1 MKSGVGL
8 RLQQAGK
15 RFNRDW
21 IFRALTL
28 ELAAGQQL
36 ALTGP
41 NGSGKSTLLGVMS
54 GYQSLSEGK
63 IAWFNGEKPIE
74 RETLYNQLV
83 LTAPY
88 LELPEHLSAAELF
101 DFHFKLKGSRYSGDY
116 NSLLAT
122 AGLHK
127 VSQKAIRD
135 YSSGMKQRLKLLLV
149 FYSDVPLLLLDEPT
163 ANLDQSGIDWYLQL
177 KAAEAAGRTLVIAS
191 NQAYEYSGCDQLL
204 DINNF
209 KL

>member
-8 RLQQAGK
+8 RLHQAGK

-21 IFRALTL
+21 IFRALSL
-28 ELAAGQQL
+28 ELPAGQQL

-54 GYQSLSEGK
+54 GYLSLSEGK
-63 IAWFNGEKPIE
+63 IDWFSGEKTIE
-74 RETLYNQLV
+74 RETVYNQMM

-88 LELPEHLSAAELF
+88 LELPEHLSATELF

-116 NSLLAT
+116 NSLLESA
-122 AGLHK
+122 ALHR
-127 VSQKAIRD
+127 VSHKAIRD

-149 FYSDVPLLLLDEPT
+149 FYSAVPFLLLDEPT
-163 ANLDQSGIDWYLQL
+163 SNLDQAGIDWYLQL
-177 KAAEAAGRTLVIAS
+177 KENETAGRTLVIAS
-191 NQAYEYSGCDQLL
+191 NQGYEYAGCRLQLNVQ
-204 DINNF
+204 DF
-209 KL
+209 K